1 MNLDYPITYIKGISV
16 QRAALLYTE
25 LGIKTCN
32 DLLNFFP
39 FRYIDKTQFYAI
51 KDLQPNSSE
60 VQIVGKITRVKSVA
74 QKRGIRLVATF
85 QDASGTME
93 LVWFKGQKWIKDSL
107 KINEPYVV
115 YGKLNHYNGNFSIPH
130 PEMELVTE
138 YKKKLQTKMQPVYPS
153 TEKLTN
159 SGVSNKLMRNYIQNL
174 LQQFYDGIQES
185 LSQEVLEDFKLM
197 KKRDALL
204 NVHFPKSQE
213 NLAKAQNRLKFE
225 ELFFIQLQLLRKK
238 LINKTKNKGFIFEN
252 VGEVFNQFYS
262 EKLPFD
268 LTNAQKRVLKEIRKD
283 VASGAHMNRLLQGDV
298 GSGKTI
304 VALLTMLLA
313 IDNGFQA
320 TIMAPTEILANQH
333 FTAVSELLEG
343 MDIKVDILT
352 GSVKTKKRREI
363 HANLE
368 DGSLH
373 ILVGTHAL
381 LEDKVQFKNLGIA
394 IIDEQHRFGVA
405 QRAKL
410 WMKGGPPQSSQ
421 REEAQSVREK
431 YMTARPS
438 VYKLMKELQKDRKK
452 QTTEAEQILWEQ
464 LRAKKL
470 ENKFRKQH
478 IIDEF
483 IVDFVSISK
492 RLIIEVD
499 GKYHNTKDQ
508 KEADELR
515 TQILKELGFKVI
527 RFNNEEVVGSI
538 ENVLEKISEEL
549 KSLSQEEENKS
560 KSSLPLGGLGR
571 AYLPPHILVMTATP
585 IPRTLAMSVYGDLD
599 ISVIDELPPGR
610 KEVKTVHRFDSN
622 RLSVFKFMK
631 DEIDKGRQVY
641 LVYPLIEESEAM
653 DYKDLM
659 DGYES
664 VSREFPSPKYQISI
678 VHGKMKPAD
687 KDFEMQRFVKGETQ
701 IMVATTVIEVG
712 VNVPNASVMIIESAE
727 RFGLSQLH
735 QLRGRVGRG
744 ADQSYCILLSS
755 YKLSEEAKT
764 RLKTM
769 VETTDGFK
777 IAEVDLKL
785 RGPGNLMGTQQSGV
799 LNLKIADV
807 VKDTKILVAARNTAI
822 SILQEDGNL
831 SQEKNFPIKTAYTKM
846 TKSSK
851 IWSNIS

>member
-1 MNLDYPITYIKGISV
+1 M
-16 QRAALLYTE
+16 QRATLLYTE
-25 LGIKTCN
+25 LGLKTCD

-39 FRYIDKTQFYAI
+39 FRYIDKTAFYTI
-51 KDLQPNSSE
+51 KELQPNASE
-60 VQIVGKITRVKSVA
+60 VQIVGKVIQVKSVA
-74 QKRGIRLVATF
+74 QKRGSRLVATF
-85 QDASGTME
+85 QDATGTME
-93 LVWFKGQKWIKDSL
+93 LVWFRGQKWIKEAL

-130 PEMELVTE
+130 PEIELVKE

-159 SGVSNKLMRNYIQNL
+159 SGVSNKLMRTYVQSL
-174 LQQFYDGIQES
+174 LQQFYEGIQES
-185 LSQEVLEDFKLM
+185 LSQEIIADYTLM
-197 KKRDALL
+197 GKREALL

-213 NLAKAQNRLKFE
+213 NLAKAQYRLKFE
-225 ELFFIQLQLLRKK
+225 ELFFIQLQLLHKK
-238 LINKTKNKGFIFEN
+238 RINKIKIKGFVFEN
-252 VGEVFNQFYS
+252 VSEYFNTFYTDY
-262 EKLPFD
+262 LPFS

-304 VALLTMLLA
+304 VALLAMLLA

-320 TIMAPTEILANQH
+320 TLMAPTEILATQH
-333 FTAVSELLEG
+333 YHAISELVKD
-343 MDIKVDILT
+343 MDLNVDILT
-352 GSVKTKKRREI
+352 GSVRAKKRREI
-363 HANLE
+363 HQNLE
-368 DGSLH
+368 DGTLH
-373 ILVGTHAL
+373 ILIGTHAL
-381 LEDKVQFKNLGIA
+381 IEDKVQFKNLGIA

-410 WMKGGPPQSSQ
+410 W
-421 REEAQSVREK
+421 
-431 YMTARPS
+431 
-438 VYKLMKELQKDRKK
+438 
-452 QTTEAEQILWEQ
+452 
-464 LRAKKL
+464 
-470 ENKFRKQH
+470 
-478 IIDEF
+478 
-483 IVDFVSISK
+483 SK
-492 RLIIEVD
+492 
-499 GKYHNTKDQ
+499 N
-508 KEADELR
+508 
-515 TQILKELGFKVI
+515 
-527 RFNNEEVVGSI
+527 S
-538 ENVLEKISEEL
+538 
-549 KSLSQEEENKS
+549 
-560 KSSLPLGGLGR
+560 
-571 AYLPPHILVMTATP
+571 LPPHVLVMTATP
-585 IPRTLAMSVYGDLD
+585 IPRTLAMSVYGDID

-641 LVYPLIEESEAM
+641 IVYPLIQESEAM

-664 VSREFPSPKYQISI
+664 ISREFATPKYQISI
-678 VHGKMKPAD
+678 VHGQMKPAD
-687 KDFEMQRFVKGETQ
+687 KEYEMQRFVKGETQ

-755 YKLSEEAKT
+755 YKLSPEGKT

-769 VETTDGFK
+769 VDTTDGFK

-799 LNLKIADV
+799 LNLKIADI
-807 VKDTKILVAARNTAI
+807 VKDTQILVAARNRAI
-822 SILQEDGNL
+822 ALLEEDATL
-831 SQEKNFPIKTAYTKM
+831 SKPENSNIKRTYLALSKT
-846 TKSSK
+846 SK
-851 IWSNIS
+851 IWSVIS